1 MDISESSIVVRG
13 QCGLPEACPKEH
25 VTFKMSSGATN
36 VIGPKICIDGEI
48 WIEKKGGQG
57 INIAVVN
64 GKTGKLISAAAFDMW
79 SGDVEPLIEFLK
91 TIKDGSFVLMASS
104 DDPATRLNDEARTLI
119 TELGSSYISVLEFRN
134 NWLFVGGKGIKN
146 IKPLEQHIKN
156 DKAFNK
162 YDDWPEMLEMG
173 GYIPYSKD

>member
-1 MDISESSIVVRG
+1 MPGSYVHLDI
-13 QCGLPEACPKEH
+13 
-25 VTFKMSSGATN
+25 T
-36 VIGPKICIDGEI
+36 
-48 WIEKKGGQG
+48 
-57 INIAVVN
+57 
-64 GKTGKLISAAAFDMW
+64 
-79 SGDVEPLIEFLK
+79 DVEPLIEFLK

-104 DDPATRLNDEARTLI
+104 DDPATRSSIRVKATRCLFVQLYNRLNDEARTLI

-173 GYIPYSKD
+173 GCIPYSKD